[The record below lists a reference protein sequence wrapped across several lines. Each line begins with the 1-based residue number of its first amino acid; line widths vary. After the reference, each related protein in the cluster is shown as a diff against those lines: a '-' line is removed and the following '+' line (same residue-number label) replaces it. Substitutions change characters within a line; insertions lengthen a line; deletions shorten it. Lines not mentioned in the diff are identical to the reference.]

1 MSLLT
6 ADSVSILRG
15 KKVILDAATFAVQP
29 GEKIGLCGPNGSG
42 KSTLLR
48 LLNGELESDE
58 GEIIRARGVQ
68 VGYLPQDVLEL
79 PGGPL
84 VESVQATVG
93 RREALA
99 ERLAAVEQQLAE
111 VTQTPVGD
119 GSDDEVQLSLAGRLA
134 ELHAELQE
142 FEERFGRHRAE
153 EILSGLGFARR
164 DFDRPVSELSGGWKM
179 RAALAGLLL
188 LGPDLLLLDEPT
200 NHLDIPSLEWFDEFL
215 RRSARA
221 LVLVSHDREF
231 LDRQVKRILSF
242 EPEGLRSY
250 PGNHAS
256 YRVQREE
263 EERNLELRAKRQ
275 AAQRAEALRFIERFR
290 ARNTKAKA
298 VQSRIK
304 RLEKDETIQVRQQRT
319 TVRFRFPEV
328 ARSGRDVIRLEGVA
342 KAYGDKVVYRNIS
355 GTIHRGERV
364 AIVGVNGA
372 GKTTLLKLVAGELPA
387 DAGTIDLGHL
397 VQPAYYA
404 QHHTDTLDG
413 RRTVLE
419 EIAALVPTQSQTFVR
434 GVLGAFL
441 FSGDDVD
448 KKISVLSGGERARV
462 ALARL
467 LVLPAN
473 LLIMDEP
480 TNHLDLDSSERLVE
494 SLKDYGGTL
503 LFVSHNKSFVNALAT
518 QVWEINVE
526 ASGSAASGATSN
538 GGEITVWP
546 GNLDQY
552 LERRRMRLAAAAAE
566 AGSAPAGA
574 NGVRA
579 GGEPETDKQ
588 RRQREA
594 REREARAVH
603 TRPLKAELSKVET
616 EIAQLEAEQ
625 KELEVKLADPSFYDD
640 FARAQPATQRFA
652 AVKSRLEQLYA
663 RWEELGLKLAELEA

>member
-58 GEIIRARGVQ
+58 GDIIRARGVQ

-111 VTQTPVGD
+111 LTQSPVGD
-119 GSDDEVQLSLAGRLA
+119 GGDDELQMSLAGRLA

-153 EILSGLGFARR
+153 EILSGLGFAKK

-250 PGNHAS
+250 PGNHAA

-290 ARNTKAKA
+290 AKNTKAKA
-298 VQSRIK
+298 VQSRIR
-304 RLEKDETIQVRQQRT
+304 RLEKDETIQVRQQRS

-328 ARSGRDVIRLEGVA
+328 ARSGRDVIRLDGVA
-342 KAYGDKVVYRNIS
+342 KAYGDNVVYRNIS

-372 GKTTLLKLVAGELPA
+372 GKTTLLKLVAGELAA
-387 DAGTIDLGHL
+387 DAGTLSLGHL

-419 EIAALVPTQSQTFVR
+419 EIAALVPSQSQTFVR

-518 QVWEINVE
+518 QVWEVD
-526 ASGSAASGATSN
+526 
-538 GGEITVWP
+538 GGEITIWP

-566 AGSAPAGA
+566 AGGAPAGT
-574 NGVRA
+574 NGARA
-579 GGEPETDKQ
+579 GSEPREAESDKQ

-594 REREARAVH
+594 REREARAVR
-603 TRPLKAELSKVET
+603 TRPLKAELSKVEA

-625 KELEVKLADPSFYDD
+625 KELEGKLADPSFYDD

-652 AVKSRLEQLYA
+652 AVKARLEQLYA
-663 RWEELGLKLAELEA
+663 RWEELGMKLAELEG